1 MRILVN
7 EFCGHPFQIELSR
20 ELVRRGHEVL
30 HLYFADNLSTP
41 RGAVTSDVEDSFH
54 IEGLHIAFP
63 FNKHSLRTRRRADR
77 AYGQAV
83 AERVA
88 SFLPEVV
95 LSANMPL
102 DGQKILQ
109 QAAHRYHAR
118 FYYWL
123 QDVYSYAVRFVVRR
137 KLPLLAGVAT
147 AYYLRLEKRLLRQSE
162 GVVCIAP
169 GFARLIE
176 GWGIPRERI
185 FVIENWAPLGELLP
199 TPKENAWASEQ
210 KLPRQFRFLYSGTL
224 GMKHRPDLL
233 LRLAQRLAERGDAQ
247 LVVIAGGA
255 GAEWLREQAHTVPP
269 ETMKLLPFQPYER
282 IAEVMGSADVLIAL
296 LDTEAGAFAVPSKV
310 LSYLC
315 AGRALLLAAPRE
327 NLCWSV
333 VREAEAGLTVS
344 PDDDNA
350 FLRSA
355 EELLQNSALRRRF
368 AANARLWAED
378 HFSIHAIADRFLAT
392 MKISATLPAQQ
403 PASPETQE
411 EAELTLTAR

>member
-1 MRILVN
+1 
-7 EFCGHPFQIELSR
+7 
-20 ELVRRGHEVL
+20 
-30 HLYFADNLSTP
+30 
-41 RGAVTSDVEDSFH
+41 
-54 IEGLHIAFP
+54 
-63 FNKHSLRTRRRADR
+63 
-77 AYGQAV
+77 
-83 AERVA
+83 
-88 SFLPEVV
+88 
-95 LSANMPL
+95 
-102 DGQKILQ
+102 
-109 QAAHRYHAR
+109 
-118 FYYWL
+118 
-123 QDVYSYAVRFVVRR
+123 
-137 KLPLLAGVAT
+137 
-147 AYYLRLEKRLLRQSE
+147 
-162 GVVCIAP
+162 
-169 GFARLIE
+169 
-176 GWGIPRERI
+176 
-185 FVIENWAPLGELLP
+185 
-199 TPKENAWASEQ
+199 
-210 KLPRQFRFLYSGTL
+210 
-224 GMKHRPDLL
+224 
-233 LRLAQRLAERGDAQ
+233 
-247 LVVIAGGA
+247 
-255 GAEWLREQAHTVPP
+255 
-269 ETMKLLPFQPYER
+269 MKLLPFQPYER